1 MIFYFSGTGNS
12 KHIADKIANSTGE
25 RFVSICE
32 CAIEK
37 NETYDVEK
45 DERIGFVFPVY
56 WYSMPTIVEKFIN
69 QLNLS
74 GYEKQYAYAVTTYG
88 IAAGNVMDSLTQIL
102 KQKQVELSGIF
113 GIKMVDNYVVG
124 YDIVDKNKQR
134 IILSNAEL
142 EMDKIMSM
150 IERRA
155 NTQYIKKGVIA
166 FVTPVTRYAYRKTD
180 HTKKFFAT
188 AQCNS
193 CKECERSCPCNSIHM
208 REGRPVWAGDCTFCL
223 KCIHNCRQSAIQY
236 GKFTANRSRYQYKEP
251 SQ

>member
-25 RFVSICE
+25 RIVSICE
-32 CAIEK
+32 RAIEK
-37 NETYDVEK
+37 NETYDLEK

-150 IERRA
+150 IECRA

-236 GKFTANRSRYQYKEP
+236 GKFTANRSRYQYKEL